1 MGCQFLLQEIFPTQG
16 LNLGLPNYRQIF
28 LPAEP
33 PGKPIADE
41 TSHDIPLSQNLIQSK
56 ALTFFNSVE
65 AERGEEAGE
74 EKCEAGRGWF
84 MRFKERRCLHNI
96 KCKVKQ
102 QLLLQKLQQVVQ
114 KIKLRSLIKVA
125 TLSSR
130 FSMQTEQPSIGRGFH
145 PGLV

>member
-1 MGCQFLLQEIFPTQG
+1 
-16 LNLGLPNYRQIF
+16 
-28 LPAEP
+28 
-33 PGKPIADE
+33 
-41 TSHDIPLSQNLIQSK
+41 
-56 ALTFFNSVE
+56 
-65 AERGEEAGE
+65 
-74 EKCEAGRGWF
+74 

-125 TLSSR
+125 ALSSR
-130 FSMQTEQPSIGRGFH
+130 FSTQTEQPSIGGGFH